1 MIVLEEENSHLD
13 SMPRAIPRQRAGH
26 KSDFGNLIMLSVRA
40 VRSVERS
47 SYGFRRTFSRGY

>member
-13 SMPRAIPRQRAGH
+13 SMPRAIFRKRAGH

-40 VRSVERS
+40 VSTVERS
-47 SYGFRRTFSRGY
+47 SYGLRRTISQGY